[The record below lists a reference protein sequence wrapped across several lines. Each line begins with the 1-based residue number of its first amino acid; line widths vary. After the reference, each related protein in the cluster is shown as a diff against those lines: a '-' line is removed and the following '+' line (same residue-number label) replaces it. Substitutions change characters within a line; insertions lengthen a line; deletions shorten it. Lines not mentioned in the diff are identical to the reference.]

1 MDCRV
6 KPGNDAVGVATM
18 RIIFMGTPD
27 FAVPA
32 LGAVL
37 AAGHEVA
44 GVYTQPPRAAGRGLA
59 VRKSPVQLFAE
70 SKGLPVYTP
79 ASLRSPEEQARF
91 KDLSADAGVV
101 VAYGQILSKAM
112 LEAPRYGCF
121 NIHASLLPRWRG
133 AAPIQRTLL
142 AGDAETGV
150 AVMRIEEKLDTG
162 AICLMERTAIGTD
175 ETAGELHDRLSE
187 LGAELMVRV
196 LSDLGKGSLACWP
209 QHDEG
214 VTYATKIEPG
224 ETRIDWSRK
233 ADEVHNLIR
242 GLSPQPG
249 AWFEVEIKGKRER
262 VRAMHSTL
270 TQGEGKPGTVLDD
283 QLTVACGEG
292 SVRLLQVQR
301 AGKRPMPVAEFR
313 RGAELPV
320 GSLLR

>member
-1 MDCRV
+1 
-6 KPGNDAVGVATM
+6 M
-18 RIIFMGTPD
+18 RIVFMGTPD

-37 AAGHEVA
+37 AAGHEIV
-44 GVYTQPPRAAGRGLA
+44 GVYSQPPRAAGRGLP

-70 SKGLPVYTP
+70 SKGLPVHTP
-79 ASLRSPEEQARF
+79 ASLKSPEEQARF
-91 KDLSADAGVV
+91 KNLDADAGVV
-101 VAYGQILSKAM
+101 VAYGQILPKAI

-133 AAPIQRTLL
+133 AAPIQRAVL

-150 AVMRIEEKLDTG
+150 AVMRVEEKLDTG
-162 AICLMERTAIGTD
+162 AVCLMERTAIGTE

-196 LSDLGKGSLACWP
+196 LCDLGKGLLACWP

-214 VTYATKIEPG
+214 VTYAAKIEPG

-262 VRAMHSTL
+262 IKALRSTL
-270 TQGEGKPGTVLDD
+270 AAGEGKPGTVLDD
-283 QLTVACGEG
+283 QLTIACGKG

>member
-1 MDCRV
+1 M
-6 KPGNDAVGVATM
+6 M
-18 RIIFMGTPD
+18 RIVFMGTPD
-27 FAVPA
+27 FAVQA

-37 AAGHEVA
+37 AAGHEVV
-44 GVYTQPPRAAGRGLA
+44 GVYSQPPRAAGRGLA
-59 VRKSPVQLFAE
+59 ARKSPAQLFAE
-70 SKGLPVYTP
+70 SKGLAVHTPV
-79 ASLRSPEEQARF
+79 SLKSAEEQARF
-91 KDLSADAGVV
+91 KSLNSDAGVV
-101 VAYGQILSKAM
+101 VAYGQILPKAI

-133 AAPIQRTLL
+133 AAPIQRALL

-162 AICLMERTAIGTD
+162 AVCLMERTAIGPD

-187 LGAELMVRV
+187 LGAELMARV

-214 VTYATKIEPG
+214 VTYAAKIEPG
-224 ETRIDWSRK
+224 EARIDWSRP
-233 ADEVHNLIR
+233 ARDVHNQIR
-242 GLSPQPG
+242 GLSPHPG
-249 AWFEVEIKGKRER
+249 AWFEVEIRGKRER
-262 VRAMHSTL
+262 VRALHSTL
-270 TQGEGKPGTVLDD
+270 AEDEGKPGTVLDD
-283 QLTVACGEG
+283 QLTIACGKG

-313 RGAELPV
+313 RGAKLPV

>member
-1 MDCRV
+1 
-6 KPGNDAVGVATM
+6 M

-37 AAGHEVA
+37 AAGHEVL
-44 GVYTQPPRAAGRGLA
+44 GVYTQPPRTAGRGLA
-59 VRKSPVQLFAE
+59 PRKSPVQLFAE
-70 SKGLPVYTP
+70 SKGLPVHTP
-79 ASLRSPEEQARF
+79 TSLRSTEEQARF
-91 KDLSADAGVV
+91 KALNANAGVV
-101 VAYGQILSKAM
+101 VAYGQILPKAIID
-112 LEAPRYGCF
+112 APHYGFF

-133 AAPIQRTLL
+133 AAPIQRALL

-162 AICLMERTAIGTD
+162 AVCLMERTAIGPD
-175 ETAGELHDRLSE
+175 ETAGELHNRLSE

-214 VTYATKIEPG
+214 VTYAAKVEPG
-224 ETRIDWSRK
+224 ETRIDWSRP
-233 ADEVHNLIR
+233 AREVQNQIR
-242 GLSPQPG
+242 GLSPLPG
-249 AWFEVEIKGKRER
+249 AWFEVDLNGKCER
-262 VRAMHSTL
+262 VRALRSTL
-270 TQGEGKPGTVLDD
+270 AQGEGKPGTVLDD
-283 QLTVACGEG
+283 QLTIACGKG

-320 GSLLR
+320 GSLLH

>member
-1 MDCRV
+1 
-6 KPGNDAVGVATM
+6 M

-37 AAGHEVA
+37 AAGHEVL
-44 GVYTQPPRAAGRGLA
+44 GVYTQRPRAAGRGLA
-59 VRKSPVQLFAE
+59 PRKSPVQAFAE
-70 SKGLPVYTP
+70 TRGLSVLTPVN
-79 ASLRSPEEQARF
+79 LRGTDEHARF
-91 KDLSADAGVV
+91 TALNADAGVV
-101 VAYGQILSKAM
+101 VAYGQILPKAI
-112 LEAPRYGCF
+112 LDAPRYGCF

-133 AAPIQRTLL
+133 AAPIQRALL

-162 AICLMERTAIGTD
+162 AVCLMERAAIGPD

-187 LGAELMVRV
+187 RGAELMVRV

-214 VTYATKIEPG
+214 VTYAAKIEPG

-233 ADEVHNLIR
+233 ADEVHNQIR
-242 GLSPQPG
+242 GLSPHPG
-249 AWFEVEIKGKRER
+249 AWIEVDLNGKRER
-262 VRAMHSTL
+262 VRALRSTL
-270 TQGEGKPGTVLDD
+270 AEGQGKPGTVLDD
-283 QLTVACGEG
+283 QLTIACGKG

-320 GSLLR
+320 GSLLY

>member
-1 MDCRV
+1 
-6 KPGNDAVGVATM
+6 M

-37 AAGHEVA
+37 AAGHEVL
-44 GVYTQPPRAAGRGLA
+44 GVYTQRPRAAGRGLA
-59 VRKSPVQLFAE
+59 PRKSTVQAFAE
-70 SKGLPVYTP
+70 TRGLSVLTPVN
-79 ASLRSPEEQARF
+79 LRGTDEHARF
-91 KDLSADAGVV
+91 TALNADAGVV
-101 VAYGQILSKAM
+101 VAYGQILPKAI
-112 LEAPRYGCF
+112 LDAPRYGCF

-133 AAPIQRTLL
+133 AAPIQRALL

-162 AICLMERTAIGTD
+162 AVCLMERAAIGPD

-187 LGAELMVRV
+187 RGAELMVRV

-214 VTYATKIEPG
+214 VTFAAKIEPD

-233 ADEVHNLIR
+233 ADEVHNQIR
-242 GLSPQPG
+242 GLSPHPG
-249 AWFEVEIKGKRER
+249 AWIEVDLNGKRER
-262 VRAMHSTL
+262 VRALRSTL
-270 TQGEGKPGTVLDD
+270 AEGQGKPGTVLDD
-283 QLTVACGEG
+283 QLTIACGKG

-320 GSLLR
+320 GSLLY

>member
-1 MDCRV
+1 
-6 KPGNDAVGVATM
+6 M

-37 AAGHEVA
+37 AAGHEVR
-44 GVYTQPPRAAGRGLA
+44 GVDTRGPRAAGRGLA
-59 VRKSPVQLFAE
+59 PRKSPVQAFAE
-70 SKGLPVYTP
+70 TRGLSVLTPVN
-79 ASLRSPEEQARF
+79 LRGTDEHARF
-91 KDLSADAGVV
+91 TALNADAGVV
-101 VAYGQILSKAM
+101 VAYGQILPKAI
-112 LEAPRYGCF
+112 LDAPRYGCF

-133 AAPIQRTLL
+133 AAPIQRALL

-162 AICLMERTAIGTD
+162 AVCLMERAAIGPD

-187 LGAELMVRV
+187 RGAELMVRV

-214 VTYATKIEPG
+214 VTFAAKIEPD

-233 ADEVHNLIR
+233 ADEVHNQIR
-242 GLSPQPG
+242 GLSPHPG
-249 AWFEVEIKGKRER
+249 AWIEVDLNGKRER
-262 VRAMHSTL
+262 VRALRSTL
-270 TQGEGKPGTVLDD
+270 AEGQGKPGTVLDD
-283 QLTVACGEG
+283 QLTIACGKG

-320 GSLLR
+320 GSLLY

>member
-1 MDCRV
+1 
-6 KPGNDAVGVATM
+6 M

-37 AAGHEVA
+37 AAGHEVL
-44 GVYTQPPRAAGRGLA
+44 GVYTQRPRAAGRGLA
-59 VRKSPVQLFAE
+59 PRKSPVQAFAE
-70 SKGLPVYTP
+70 TRGLSVLTPVN
-79 ASLRSPEEQARF
+79 LRGTDEQARF
-91 KDLSADAGVV
+91 TALNADAGVV
-101 VAYGQILSKAM
+101 VAYGQILPKAI
-112 LEAPRYGCF
+112 LDAPRYGCF

-133 AAPIQRTLL
+133 AAPIQRALL

-162 AICLMERTAIGTD
+162 AVCLMERAAIGPD

-214 VTYATKIEPG
+214 VTYAAKIEPD
-224 ETRIDWSRK
+224 ETRIDWSRQ
-233 ADEVHNLIR
+233 ADEVHNQIR
-242 GLSPQPG
+242 GLSPHPG
-249 AWFEVEIKGKRER
+249 AWFEVDLNGKRER
-262 VRAMHSTL
+262 VRALRSTL
-270 TQGEGKPGTVLDD
+270 AEGQGKPGTVLDD
-283 QLTVACGEG
+283 QLTIACGKG

-320 GSLLR
+320 GSLLY

>member
-1 MDCRV
+1 M
-6 KPGNDAVGVATM
+6 M

-37 AAGHEVA
+37 AAGHEVV

-59 VRKSPVQLFAE
+59 ARKSPVQLFAE
-70 SKGLPVYTP
+70 SKGLSVHAP
-79 ASLRSPEEQARF
+79 ASLRGAEEQARF
-91 KDLSADAGVV
+91 TALNADAAVV
-101 VAYGQILSKAM
+101 VAYGQILPKPI
-112 LEAPRYGCF
+112 LDAPRYGCF
-121 NIHASLLPRWRG
+121 NIHASLLPCWRG
-133 AAPIQRTLL
+133 AAPIQRALL

-162 AICLMERTAIGTD
+162 AVCLMERTAIGPD
-175 ETAGELHDRLSE
+175 ETAGELQDRLSE

-196 LSDLGKGSLACWP
+196 LSELGKGSLACWP
-209 QHDEG
+209 QHDAG
-214 VTYATKIEPG
+214 VTYAAKIEPG

-233 ADEVHNLIR
+233 ADEVHNQIR
-242 GLSPQPG
+242 GLSPHPG
-249 AWFEVEIKGKRER
+249 AWFEVDLNGKRER
-262 VRAMHSTL
+262 VRTLRSTL
-270 TQGEGKPGTVLDD
+270 AEGKGKPGTVLDD
-283 QLTVACGEG
+283 QLTIACGKG

>member
-1 MDCRV
+1 
-6 KPGNDAVGVATM
+6 M

-37 AAGHEVA
+37 AAGHEVL
-44 GVYTQPPRAAGRGLA
+44 GVYTQRPRAAGRGLA
-59 VRKSPVQLFAE
+59 PRKSPVQAFAE
-70 SKGLPVYTP
+70 TRGLSVLTPVN
-79 ASLRSPEEQARF
+79 LRGTDEQARF
-91 KDLSADAGVV
+91 TALNADAGVV
-101 VAYGQILSKAM
+101 VAYGQILPKAI
-112 LEAPRYGCF
+112 LDAPRYGCF

-133 AAPIQRTLL
+133 AAPIQRALL

-162 AICLMERTAIGTD
+162 AVCLMERAAIGPD

-187 LGAELMVRV
+187 RGAELMVRV

-214 VTYATKIEPG
+214 VTYAAKIEPG
-224 ETRIDWSRK
+224 ETRIDWSRP
-233 ADEVHNLIR
+233 AREVHNLIR
-242 GLSPQPG
+242 GLSPHPG
-249 AWFEVEIKGKRER
+249 AWFEVDLNGKRER
-262 VRAMHSTL
+262 VRALRSTFAE
-270 TQGEGKPGTVLDD
+270 GEGKPATVLDD
-283 QLTVACGEG
+283 QLTIACGKG

-320 GSLLR
+320 GSLLY

>member
-1 MDCRV
+1 
-6 KPGNDAVGVATM
+6 M

-37 AAGHEVA
+37 AAGHEVV

-59 VRKSPVQLFAE
+59 ARKLPVHLFAE
-70 SKGLPVYTP
+70 SKGLSVHTP
-79 ASLRSPEEQARF
+79 ISLRGTDEQTRF
-91 KDLSADAGVV
+91 KALNADAGVV
-101 VAYGQILSKAM
+101 VAYGQILPKSI
-112 LEAPRYGCF
+112 LDAPRYGCF

-133 AAPIQRTLL
+133 AAPIQRALL

-162 AICLMERTAIGTD
+162 AVCLRERTAIGPD
-175 ETAGELHDRLSE
+175 EKAGELHDRLSE

-214 VTYATKIEPG
+214 VTYAAKIQPG

-242 GLSPQPG
+242 GLSPHPG
-249 AWFEVEIKGKRER
+249 AWFEVDLKGKRER
-262 VRAMHSTL
+262 VKALRSTL
-270 TQGEGKPGTVLDD
+270 AEGEGKPGTVLDD
-283 QLTVACGEG
+283 QLTIACGKG

>member
-1 MDCRV
+1 
-6 KPGNDAVGVATM
+6 M
-18 RIIFMGTPD
+18 RIVFMGTPD

-37 AAGHEVA
+37 AAGHEVV
-44 GVYTQPPRAAGRGLA
+44 GVYSQPPRAAGRGLA
-59 VRKSPVQLFAE
+59 PRKSPVQAFAE
-70 SKGLPVYTP
+70 SKGLPVHTP
-79 ASLRSPEEQARF
+79 TSLRSTEEQARF
-91 KDLSADAGVV
+91 TALNANAGVV
-101 VAYGQILSKAM
+101 VAYGQILPKAIID
-112 LEAPRYGCF
+112 APHYGCF

-133 AAPIQRTLL
+133 AAPIQRALL

-162 AICLMERTAIGTD
+162 AVCLMERTAIGPD

-214 VTYATKIEPG
+214 VTYAAKIEPG

-233 ADEVHNLIR
+233 ADEVHNQIR
-242 GLSPQPG
+242 GLSPHPG

-262 VRAMHSTL
+262 VRALRSTL
-270 TQGEGKPGTVLDD
+270 AEEGQGKPGTVLDD
-283 QLTVACGEG
+283 QLSIACGKG

-320 GSLLR
+320 GSLLH